1 MVDLLWRKRAS
12 IAHSSHDVI
21 TAENTRKAAELTSS
35 ASSSSPEL
43 LGRPSDFAASAADG
57 QQTTY
62 LSLVYW
68 PTSGVSLENKTGG
81 FIY

>member
-1 MVDLLWRKRAS
+1 MKSMNGRYALEKMCFNR
-12 IAHSSHDVI
+12 SHDVI
-21 TAENTRKAAELTSS
+21 TAENDRKAAELRSS

-62 LSLVYW
+62 LVYW
-68 PTSGVSLENKTGG
+68 PAPGVSLENKTGE